1 MNNPPCTP
9 ISPEEEAALMNVFS
23 MGLPRD
29 YVQGLPDDEE
39 ALARK
44 FFQPIVFFRQ
54 CSEDRQA
61 RRCVCTSCMEGFYAH
76 KQTAPD
82 FFRAT
87 HGKRCIC
94 PNCGQQSTLAAMG
107 KFSNY
112 SSLTSRE
119 RAVQLSV
126 SGNWLLIQAGW
137 ITRTFDH
144 EDLGGYLDFEPFR
157 RYALAPGRRVMWSR
171 QTVSWF
177 GGHHPDGPWE
187 REASIREP
195 FQPRPYEREAAYI
208 PLGFDA
214 LARSSLRW
222 CQYDRWFNDVYGCY
236 VGDLDFDLDFQAEP
250 FRIAYL
256 VRYLAEYTRRPQME
270 FLAKLGHYEILRDLI
285 LRKKPHGNLLDWNA
299 KTPPAFFRLTKQEYR
314 VFAST
319 GLSINSL
326 KSFRQAR
333 KSGVGLGEFLR
344 ARAVCALEQNNV
356 LVRCAELG
364 VGLSKAVRYLEEQGD
379 VPVMARLW
387 RDYLDAARKL
397 DYDLSRSDVAMPK
410 NLRERHDTA
419 TAAVII
425 AENEIRTK
433 ACEKRFQRLTEQFS
447 FEMDGLCIRVP
458 RSVAEIVEE
467 GKTLRHCVGGYAAR
481 HANGKV
487 TILFLRKTKNPEAP
501 YVTMELTTEENPRK
515 LRIVQIHGF
524 RNDRDAPEP
533 PEVRHKD
540 FLTTWLNW
548 VHDGSPRKE
557 DGSPDIPEAAEMQV
571 GIA

>member
-76 KQTAPD
+76 KQTSPE

-222 CQYDRWFNDVYGCY
+222 CQYDRWFDDTYGCY
-236 VGDLDFDLDFQAEP
+236 VGGLDFEDEP

-256 VRYLAEYTRRPQME
+256 MQYLAEYTRRPQME
-270 FLAKLGHYEILRDLI
+270 FLVKLGHFDILKDLI
-285 LRKKPHGNLLDWNA
+285 LNKKPHGNLLNWDA
-299 KTPPAFFRLTKQEYR
+299 KTPPAFFRMTKQEYR
-314 VFAST
+314 VFAAA
-319 GLSINSL
+319 GLGINDL

-333 KSGVGLGEFLR
+333 KPGVGLGEFLQ
-344 ARAVCALEQNNV
+344 ARAACALELNNV
-356 LVRCAELG
+356 LRRCTESG
-364 VGLSKAVRYLEEQGD
+364 VGLSKAVRYLISQGD
-379 VPVMARLW
+379 AEEMARYW
-387 RDYLDAARKL
+387 RDYLDAAKKL
-397 DYDLSRSDVAMPK
+397 DYDLSRPDVVMPK
-410 NLRERHDTA
+410 DLLTRHDEA
-419 TAAVII
+419 VAAIKTLEDKQ
-425 AENEIRTK
+425 AEK
-433 ACEKRFQRLTEQFS
+433 AYISRFRRLTEQFT
-447 FEMDGLCIRVP
+447 FQLDGLCVRVP
-458 RSVAEIVEE
+458 QSIREIVSE
-467 GKTLRHCVGGYAAR
+467 GTTLRHCVAGYAER
-481 HANGKV
+481 HMRGKV
-487 TILFLRKTKNPEAP
+487 TILFLRKLKNPEAP

-524 RNDRDAPEP
+524 RNDREASEP

-548 VHDGSPRKE
+548 VHDGSPRRE
-557 DGSPDIPEAAEMQV
+557 DGSPDIPETAEIQTE
-571 GIA
+571 IA

>member
-76 KQTAPD
+76 KQTASD
-82 FFRAT
+82 FFRST

-119 RAVQLSV
+119 RAVQLRV
-126 SGNWLLIQAGW
+126 SGDWLLIQAGW
-137 ITRTFDH
+137 ITRTFDYD
-144 EDLGGYLDFEPFR
+144 DLGGYLVFEPFR
-157 RYALAPGRRVMWSR
+157 RYVFAPGRRMMWSR

-177 GGHHPDGPWE
+177 GDHHPDGPWT

-195 FQPRPYEREAAYI
+195 FQPRPYEREASYI

-222 CQYDRWFNDVYGCY
+222 CQYDRWFDDTYGCY
-236 VGDLDFDLDFQAEP
+236 VGGLDFEDEP

-256 VRYLAEYTRRPQME
+256 MQYLAEYTRRPQME
-270 FLAKLGHYEILRDLI
+270 FLVKLGHFDILKDLI
-285 LRKKPHGNLLDWNA
+285 LNKKPHGNLLNWDA
-299 KTPPAFFRLTKQEYR
+299 KTPPAFFRMTKQEYR
-314 VFAST
+314 VFAAA
-319 GLSINSL
+319 GLGINDL

-333 KSGVGLGEFLR
+333 KPGVGLGEFLQ
-344 ARAVCALEQNNV
+344 ARAACALELNNV
-356 LVRCAELG
+356 LRRCTESG
-364 VGLSKAVRYLEEQGD
+364 VGLSKAVRYLISQGD
-379 VPVMARLW
+379 AEEMARYW
-387 RDYLDAARKL
+387 RDYLDAAKKL
-397 DYDLSRSDVAMPK
+397 DYDLSRPDVVMPK
-410 NLRERHDTA
+410 DLLTRHDEA
-419 TAAVII
+419 VAAIKTLEDKQ
-425 AENEIRTK
+425 AEK
-433 ACEKRFQRLTEQFS
+433 AYISRFRRLTEQFT
-447 FEMDGLCIRVP
+447 FQLDGLCVRVP
-458 RSVAEIVEE
+458 QSIREIVSE
-467 GKTLRHCVGGYAAR
+467 GTTLRHCVAGYAER
-481 HANGKV
+481 HMRGKV
-487 TILFLRKTKNPEAP
+487 TILFLRKLKNPEAP

-524 RNDRDAPEP
+524 RNDREASEP

-548 VHDGSPRKE
+548 VHDGSPRRE
-557 DGSPDIPEAAEMQV
+557 DGSPDIPETAEIQTE
-571 GIA
+571 IA

>member
-1 MNNPPCTP
+1 MNNPPCTLL
-9 ISPEEEAALMNVFS
+9 SPEEETALMNVFS
-23 MGLPRD
+23 MGLPQG

-76 KQTAPD
+76 KQTASD

-107 KFSNY
+107 KFSNF

-119 RAVQLSV
+119 RAVQLRT
-126 SGNWLLIQAGW
+126 SGDWLLIQAGW

-144 EDLGGYLDFEPFR
+144 EDLGGYLVFEPFR
-157 RYALAPGRRVMWSR
+157 RYAFAPGRRMMWSR

-177 GGHHPDGPWE
+177 GDHHPDDPWI
-187 REASIREP
+187 REDSIREP

-214 LARSSLRW
+214 LAHSSLRW
-222 CQYDRWFNDVYGCY
+222 CQYDRWLNDTYGCY
-236 VGDLDFDLDFQAEP
+236 VGGLDSEDEP

-256 VRYLAEYTRRPQME
+256 VRYLAEYSRRPQME
-270 FLAKLGHYEILRDLI
+270 FLVKLGHFDILRDLV
-285 LRKKPHGNLLDWNA
+285 LRKKPHGNLLNWDV
-299 KTPPAFFRLTKQEYR
+299 KTPPAFFRMTAQEYR
-314 VFAST
+314 VFAAA
-319 GLSINSL
+319 GLGISDL
-326 KSFRQAR
+326 KSFRLSQI
-333 KSGVGLGEFLR
+333 SGAGLQEFIQVREACGMEL
-344 ARAVCALEQNNV
+344 NNV
-356 LVRCAELG
+356 LRRCVDLNP
-364 VGLSKAVRYLEEQGD
+364 GLSKAVRYLKSQGD
-379 VPVMARLW
+379 AAQMARFW
-387 RDYLDAARKL
+387 RDYLEAAKKL
-397 DYDLSRSDVAMPK
+397 DYDLSRPDVVMPK
-410 NLRERHDTA
+410 DLLTRHDEA
-419 TAAVII
+419 VAAIKTLEDKQ
-425 AENEIRTK
+425 AEK
-433 ACEKRFQRLTEQFS
+433 AYISRFRRLTEQFT
-447 FEMDGLCIRVP
+447 FQLDGLCVRVP
-458 RSVAEIVEE
+458 QSIREIVSE
-467 GKTLRHCVGGYAAR
+467 GTTLRHCVAGYAER
-481 HANGKV
+481 HMRGKV
-487 TILFLRKTKNPEAP
+487 TILFLRKLKNPEAP

-524 RNDRDAPEP
+524 RNDREASEP

-548 VHDGSPRKE
+548 VHDGSPRRE
-557 DGSPDIPEAAEMQV
+557 DGSPDIPETAEIQTE
-571 GIA
+571 IA

>member
-9 ISPEEEAALMNVFS
+9 LSPDEEAALMNRFS
-23 MGLPRD
+23 HGLPQH
-29 YVQGLPDDEE
+29 YSPGLSDEE
-39 ALARK
+39 EELARK

-54 CSEDRQA
+54 SMEDRQA
-61 RRCVCTSCMEGFYAH
+61 RRCVCTSCMEAFYAH
-76 KQTAPD
+76 KQTARD
-82 FFRAT
+82 FFKAT

-94 PNCGQQSTLAAMG
+94 PNCGQQATLMAVG
-107 KFSNY
+107 KFTNFT
-112 SSLTSRE
+112 SLTSRE
-119 RAVQLSV
+119 RAVQLSTF
-126 SGNWLLIQAGW
+126 GEWLLIQAGW

-177 GGHHPDGPWE
+177 GGHHPDGPWTWE
-187 REASIREP
+187 DSIREP
-195 FQPRPYEREAAYI
+195 FQPRPYEQEAAYI

-214 LARSSLRW
+214 LASSSLRW
-222 CQYDRWFNDVYGCY
+222 CQYDRWFDDTYGRY
-236 VGDLDFDLDFQAEP
+236 VGGLDYEIEP
-250 FRIAYL
+250 FRVGHL

-270 FLAKLGHYEILRDLI
+270 FLAKLGHNEILRDLI
-285 LRKKPHGNLLDWNA
+285 LRKKSHGNLLDWNA
-299 KTPPAFFRLTKQEYR
+299 KIPPAFFRMTAQEYR
-314 VFAST
+314 VFAAA
-319 GLSINSL
+319 GFGINDL

-333 KSGVGLGEFLR
+333 KSGVRLEEFLQTR
-344 ARAVCALEQNNV
+344 ESCALELNNV
-356 LVRCAELG
+356 LRRCVELG
-364 VGLSKAVRYLEEQGD
+364 VGLFRAVHYLEGQGD

-397 DYDLSRSDVAMPK
+397 NYDLGRPDVAMPK

-419 TAAVII
+419 TAAVKT
-425 AENEIRTK
+425 AVDEVRTK
-433 ACEKRFQRLTEQFS
+433 ACEKRSQRLTEQFS

-458 RSVAEIVEE
+458 RSVEEIVEE
-467 GKTLRHCVGGYAAR
+467 GKTLRHCVSGYAAR

-524 RNDRDAPEP
+524 HNDIGAPEP

-540 FLTTWLNW
+540 FLETWLNW
-548 VHDGSPRKE
+548 VRDGSPRRE
-557 DGSPDIPEAAEMQV
+557 DGSPDIPETAEMQTD
-571 GIA
+571 IA

>member
-1 MNNPPCTP
+1 MNNPPCTLL
-9 ISPEEEAALMNVFS
+9 SPDEETALMNVFS
-23 MGLPRD
+23 MGLPQG

-76 KQTAPD
+76 KQTASD

-107 KFSNY
+107 KFSNF

-119 RAVQLSV
+119 RAVQLRT
-126 SGNWLLIQAGW
+126 SGDWLLIQAGW

-144 EDLGGYLDFEPFR
+144 EDLGGYLVFEPFR
-157 RYALAPGRRVMWSR
+157 RYAFAPGRRMMWSR

-177 GGHHPDGPWE
+177 GDHHPDDPWI
-187 REASIREP
+187 REDSIREP

-214 LARSSLRW
+214 LAHSSLRW
-222 CQYDRWFNDVYGCY
+222 CQYDRWLNDTYGCY
-236 VGDLDFDLDFQAEP
+236 VGGLDSEDEP

-270 FLAKLGHYEILRDLI
+270 FLVKLGHFDILRDLV
-285 LRKKPHGNLLDWNA
+285 LRKKPHGNLLNWDV
-299 KTPPAFFRLTKQEYR
+299 KTPPAFFRMTAQEYR
-314 VFAST
+314 VFAAA
-319 GLSINSL
+319 GLGISDL
-326 KSFRQAR
+326 KSFRLSQI
-333 KSGVGLGEFLR
+333 SGAGLQEFIQVREACGMEL
-344 ARAVCALEQNNV
+344 NNV
-356 LVRCAELG
+356 LRRCVDLNP
-364 VGLSKAVRYLEEQGD
+364 GLSKAVRYLKSQGD
-379 VPVMARLW
+379 AAQMARFW
-387 RDYLDAARKL
+387 RDYLEAAKKL
-397 DYDLSRSDVAMPK
+397 DYDLSRPDVVMPK
-410 NLRERHDTA
+410 DLLTRHDEA
-419 TAAVII
+419 VAAIKTLEDKQ
-425 AENEIRTK
+425 AEK
-433 ACEKRFQRLTEQFS
+433 AYISRFRRLTEQFT
-447 FEMDGLCIRVP
+447 FQLDGLCVRVP
-458 RSVAEIVEE
+458 QSIREIVSE
-467 GKTLRHCVGGYAAR
+467 GTTLRHCVAGYAER
-481 HANGKV
+481 HMRGKV
-487 TILFLRKTKNPEAP
+487 TILFLRKLKNPEAP

-524 RNDRDAPEP
+524 RNDREASEP

-548 VHDGSPRKE
+548 VHDGSPRRE
-557 DGSPDIPEAAEMQV
+557 DGSPDIPETAEIQTE
-571 GIA
+571 IA

>member
-119 RAVQLSV
+119 RAVQLRV
-126 SGNWLLIQAGW
+126 SGDWLLIQAGW
-137 ITRTFDH
+137 ITRTFDYD
-144 EDLGGYLDFEPFR
+144 DLGGYLVFEPFR
-157 RYALAPGRRVMWSR
+157 RYVFAPGRRMMWSR

-177 GGHHPDGPWE
+177 GDYHPDGPWT

-195 FQPRPYEREAAYI
+195 FQPRPYEREASYI

-222 CQYDRWFNDVYGCY
+222 CQYDRWFDDTYGCY
-236 VGDLDFDLDFQAEP
+236 VGGLDFEDEP

-256 VRYLAEYTRRPQME
+256 MQYLAEYTRRPQME
-270 FLAKLGHYEILRDLI
+270 FLVKLGHFDILKDLI
-285 LRKKPHGNLLDWNA
+285 LNKKPHRNLLNWDA
-299 KTPPAFFRLTKQEYR
+299 KTPPAFFRMTKQEYQ
-314 VFAST
+314 VFAAA
-319 GLSINSL
+319 GLGINDL

-333 KSGVGLGEFLR
+333 KPGVRLEEFLQ
-344 ARAVCALEQNNV
+344 ARAACALELNNV
-356 LVRCAELG
+356 LRRCTESG
-364 VGLSKAVRYLEEQGD
+364 VGLSKAVRYLISQGD
-379 VPVMARLW
+379 AEEMARYW
-387 RDYLDAARKL
+387 RDYLDAAKKL
-397 DYDLSRSDVAMPK
+397 DYDLSRPDVVMPK
-410 NLRERHDTA
+410 DLLTRHDEA
-419 TAAVII
+419 VAAIKTLEDKQ
-425 AENEIRTK
+425 AEK
-433 ACEKRFQRLTEQFS
+433 AYISRFRRLTEQFT
-447 FEMDGLCIRVP
+447 FQLDGLCVRVP
-458 RSVAEIVEE
+458 QSIREIVSE
-467 GKTLRHCVGGYAAR
+467 GTTLRHCVAGYAER
-481 HANGKV
+481 HMRGKV
-487 TILFLRKTKNPEAP
+487 TILFLRKLKNPEAP

-524 RNDRDAPEP
+524 RNDREASEP

-548 VHDGSPRKE
+548 VHDGSPRRE
-557 DGSPDIPEAAEMQV
+557 DGSPDIPETAEIQTE
-571 GIA
+571 IA

>member
-1 MNNPPCTP
+1 MNNPPCTLL
-9 ISPEEEAALMNVFS
+9 SPEEETALMNVFS
-23 MGLPRD
+23 MGLPQG

-119 RAVQLSV
+119 RAVQLRT
-126 SGNWLLIQAGW
+126 SGDWLLIQAGW

-144 EDLGGYLDFEPFR
+144 EDLGGYLVFEPFR
-157 RYALAPGRRVMWSR
+157 RYAFAPGRRMMWSR

-177 GGHHPDGPWE
+177 GDHHPDDPWI
-187 REASIREP
+187 REDSIREP

-214 LARSSLRW
+214 LAHSSLRW
-222 CQYDRWFNDVYGCY
+222 CQYDRWLNDTYGCY
-236 VGDLDFDLDFQAEP
+236 VGGLDSEDEP

-270 FLAKLGHYEILRDLI
+270 FLVKLGHFDILRDLV
-285 LRKKPHGNLLDWNA
+285 LRKKPHGNLLNWDV
-299 KTPPAFFRLTKQEYR
+299 KTPPAFFRMTAQEYR
-314 VFAST
+314 VFAAA
-319 GLSINSL
+319 GLGISDL
-326 KSFRQAR
+326 KSFRLSQI
-333 KSGVGLGEFLR
+333 SGAGLQEFIQVREACGMEL
-344 ARAVCALEQNNV
+344 NNV
-356 LVRCAELG
+356 LRRCVDLNP
-364 VGLSKAVRYLEEQGD
+364 GLSKAVRYLKSQGD
-379 VPVMARLW
+379 AAQMARFW
-387 RDYLDAARKL
+387 RDYLEAAKKL
-397 DYDLSRSDVAMPK
+397 DYDLSRPDVVMPK
-410 NLRERHDTA
+410 DLLTRHDEA
-419 TAAVII
+419 VAAIKTLEDKQ
-425 AENEIRTK
+425 AEK
-433 ACEKRFQRLTEQFS
+433 AYISRFRRLTEQFT
-447 FEMDGLCIRVP
+447 FQLDGLCVRVP
-458 RSVAEIVEE
+458 QSIREIVSE
-467 GKTLRHCVGGYAAR
+467 GTTLRHCVAGYAER
-481 HANGKV
+481 HMRGKV
-487 TILFLRKTKNPEAP
+487 TILFLRKLKNPEAP

-524 RNDRDAPEP
+524 RNDREASEP

-548 VHDGSPRKE
+548 VHDGSPRRE
-557 DGSPDIPEAAEMQV
+557 DGSPDIPETAEIQTE
-571 GIA
+571 IA